1 MFESIG
7 FSEMLLI
14 GIIAL
19 VVVGP
24 KDLPLLMRKAGQMMN
39 RVRGMAAD
47 FRASFDDMAR
57 QAELDELRK
66 EVEALKTM
74 QPLHDIKEEFEKPF
88 DFDGHGN
95 QTIHLGPVPDKTQL
109 APMAGDAAPLSVAD
123 NLATTSDVQPETKT
137 PKPPRKRAPKVKA
150 AVSDPQKLPEQT
162 A

>member
-74 QPLHDIKEEFEKPF
+74 QPLNDLKQEFERPF

-95 QTIHLGPVPDKTQL
+95 QTIHLGPTPSYVPPELDPV
-109 APMAGDAAPLSVAD
+109 APPALE
-123 NLATTSDVQPETKT
+123 QPAQPVV
-137 PKPPRKRAPKVKA
+137 PKPPRKRASKVKTA
-150 AVSDPQKLPEQT
+150 ARVT
-162 A
+162 AEAPDNVG

>member
-57 QAELDELRK
+57 QAELDELRR

-74 QPLHDIKEEFEKPF
+74 QPLNDLKEEFEKPF
-88 DFDGHGN
+88 DFDGQGN
-95 QTIHLGPVPDKTQL
+95 QTIHLGPLPDKASP
-109 APMAGDAAPLSVAD
+109 APAIIEEAETVGATEPDAPSV
-123 NLATTSDVQPETKT
+123 
-137 PKPPRKRAPKVKA
+137 KPPRKRSPKVK
-150 AVSDPQKLPEQT
+150 VGLSDPQKLPEQT

>member
-95 QTIHLGPVPDKTQL
+95 QTIHLGPLPDKTSP
-109 APMAGDAAPLSVAD
+109 APEMIEE
-123 NLATTSDVQPETKT
+123 ATTVCSPE
-137 PKPPRKRAPKVKA
+137 PEAPPAKPPRKRAPKVKA
-150 AVSDPQKLPEQT
+150 AVSDPQKTPEQM